1 MLWQVAAASALG
13 CLFYLKRIASWVRSF
28 PGLRSERGSGFVF
41 ATAFA
46 LVTSPLAMA
55 LFGAHPLPRFN
66 DLFLIGIVLT
76 AYFFT
81 WEPALYLTTVSLA
94 VAAWILPPSGSFV
107 VQEFSD
113 RYRLVSFGALSIFL
127 ICLITRMKIRWAPKK
142 SDDVSEFGM
151 SRATAVAD

>member
-1 MLWQVAAASALG
+1 MVWQVAAASALG
-13 CLFYLKRIASWVRSF
+13 CLFHLKRIASWVRSV
-28 PGLRSERGSGFVF
+28 PGLRSERASGFVF

-76 AYFFT
+76 AY
-81 WEPALYLTTVSLA
+81 
-94 VAAWILPPSGSFV
+94 
-107 VQEFSD
+107 EFSD
-113 RYRLVSFGALSIFL
+113 WYRLVSFGALSIFL

-142 SDDVSEFGM
+142 SDDVSGFGM
-151 SRATAVAD
+151 SRATAAAD